1 MSWADVVKAPVV
13 ARYKPPT
20 PTTRVRPS
28 RRRAAARAVELQEDG
43 GPARVVSETSTD
55 ALAPRRRTRRARVI
69 DVFLPEGYPRSV
81 APGYGAYQLWAALQG
96 LTSYVRANLA
106 YKATL
111 EGLGVGDVEASA
123 MAGALANVARD
134 AASSLAGLL
143 LAYGCSRDFG
153 RRVRQWRLMADVAND
168 CGLALQM
175 AAPLCRDRFVV
186 LACLAAACHCACGV
200 MAGATKASISRPFA
214 VQGNFEELV
223 SKEGSQEQFV
233 NVLGLLL
240 GYYVLKVLNEST
252 KTVLIAFVLLTLLH
266 VLANIMAVRQL
277 RLRTVNEPRFR
288 ILMDRFLRNLPLD
301 VAAVGDAEP
310 LLVAG
315 RRRLGCSLND
325 VAHVPAAAAVA
336 ALVAAA
342 GRPVVRLGG
351 AALLAPGA
359 TARDALEARFALAG
373 GPAARWPAFRNA
385 LAAAGWDT
393 ATPLLDDAGCRVR
406 WHKG

>member
-1 MSWADVVKAPVV
+1 
-13 ARYKPPT
+13 
-20 PTTRVRPS
+20 
-28 RRRAAARAVELQEDG
+28 
-43 GPARVVSETSTD
+43 
-55 ALAPRRRTRRARVI
+55 
-69 DVFLPEGYPRSV
+69 
-81 APGYGAYQLWAALQG
+81 
-96 LTSYVRANLA
+96 
-106 YKATL
+106 
-111 EGLGVGDVEASA
+111 
-123 MAGALANVARD
+123 
-134 AASSLAGLL
+134 
-143 LAYGCSRDFG
+143 
-153 RRVRQWRLMADVAND
+153 
-168 CGLALQM
+168 M
-175 AAPLCRDRFVV
+175 AAPLCRDRFVL

-200 MAGATKASISRPFA
+200 MAGATKAAISRHFA

-288 ILMDRFLRNLPLD
+288 VLMDRFLRNLPLD

-336 ALVAAA
+336 ALVAAE
-342 GRPVVRLGG
+342 GRPFVILGG
-351 AALLAPGA
+351 EALLAPGA
-359 TARDALEARFALAG
+359 TALDALEARFALAG
-373 GPAARWPAFRNA
+373 GPAARWPAFRAA

-406 WHKG
+406 WHKV

>member
-1 MSWADVVKAPVV
+1 MV

-55 ALAPRRRTRRARVI
+55 ALAPRRRMRRARVI

-81 APGYGAYQLWAALQG
+81 APGYGAYQLWDALQG

-134 AASSLAGLL
+134 ASSSLAGLL

-200 MAGATKASISRPFA
+200 MAGATKASISRHFA
-214 VQGNFEELV
+214 IQGNFEELV

-288 ILMDRFLRNLPLD
+288 ILMDRFLRNP
-301 VAAVGDAEP
+301 AARRRGRRRRRAAA
-310 LLVAG
+310 VAG

-336 ALVAAA
+336 ALVAAE
-342 GRPVVRLGG
+342 GRPFVILGG
-351 AALLAPGA
+351 EALLAPWRDGPRPRGA
-359 TARDALEARFALAG
+359 LRPRGRAGGALARLPQCARG
-373 GPAARWPAFRNA
+373 GGLGHGDAAARRRGVPRPVA
-385 LAAAGWDT
+385 
-393 ATPLLDDAGCRVR
+393 
-406 WHKG
+406 

>member
-1 MSWADVVKAPVV
+1 M
-13 ARYKPPT
+13 
-20 PTTRVRPS
+20 
-28 RRRAAARAVELQEDG
+28 
-43 GPARVVSETSTD
+43 
-55 ALAPRRRTRRARVI
+55 PRTV
-69 DVFLPEGYPRSV
+69 
-81 APGYGAYQLWAALQG
+81 
-96 LTSYVRANLA
+96 N
-106 YKATL
+106 
-111 EGLGVGDVEASA
+111 
-123 MAGALANVARD
+123 
-134 AASSLAGLL
+134 
-143 LAYGCSRDFG
+143 
-153 RRVRQWRLMADVAND
+153 
-168 CGLALQM
+168 
-175 AAPLCRDRFVV
+175 
-186 LACLAAACHCACGV
+186 AACHCACGV
-200 MAGATKASISRPFA
+200 MAGATKASISRHFA

-252 KTVLIAFVLLTLLH
+252 KTVLMAFVLLTLLH

-336 ALVAAA
+336 ALVAAE
-342 GRPVVRLGG
+342 GRPFVILGG
-351 AALLAPGA
+351 EALLAPGA
-359 TARDALEARFALAG
+359 TALDALEARFALAG
-373 GPAARWPAFRNA
+373 GPAARWPAFRAA

-406 WHKG
+406 WHKV

>member
-1 MSWADVVKAPVV
+1 MMSWADVVKAPVV

-43 GPARVVSETSTD
+43 GPARVVSEASTD
-55 ALAPRRRTRRARVI
+55 ALAPRHRMRRARLI

-81 APGYGAYQLWAALQG
+81 APGYGAYQLWDALQG

-134 AASSLAGLL
+134 ASSSLAGLL

-153 RRVRQWRLMADVAND
+153 RRVRQWRLAADVAND

-175 AAPLCRDRFVV
+175 AAPLCRDRFVL

-200 MAGATKASISRPFA
+200 MAGATKASISRHFA

-223 SKEGSQEQFV
+223 SKEGPETGDWV
-233 NVLGLLL
+233 
-240 GYYVLKVLNEST
+240 
-252 KTVLIAFVLLTLLH
+252 ILH
-266 VLANIMAVRQL
+266 VPGLHA
-277 RLRTVNEPRFR
+277 LRTRASADY
-288 ILMDRFLRNLPLD
+288 IY
-301 VAAVGDAEP
+301 
-310 LLVAG
+310 
-315 RRRLGCSLND
+315 
-325 VAHVPAAAAVA
+325 
-336 ALVAAA
+336 
-342 GRPVVRLGG
+342 
-351 AALLAPGA
+351 
-359 TARDALEARFALAG
+359 
-373 GPAARWPAFRNA
+373 
-385 LAAAGWDT
+385 
-393 ATPLLDDAGCRVR
+393 
-406 WHKG
+406 

>member
-20 PTTRVRPS
+20 PTVRQRPS

-55 ALAPRRRTRRARVI
+55 ALAPRRRMRRARVI

-81 APGYGAYQLWAALQG
+81 APGYGAYQLWDALQG

-134 AASSLAGLL
+134 ASSSLAGLL

-153 RRVRQWRLMADVAND
+153 RRVRQWRLAADVAND

-175 AAPLCRDRFVV
+175 AAPLCRDRFVLLV
-186 LACLAAACHCACGV
+186 CLAAACHCACGV
-200 MAGATKASISRPFA
+200 MAGATKASISRHFA

-252 KTVLIAFVLLTLLH
+252 KTVLMAFVLLTLLH

-288 ILMDRFLRNLPLD
+288 VLMDRFLRNLPLD

-310 LLVAG
+310 LLLAG
-315 RRRLGCSLND
+315 RRRLG
-325 VAHVPAAAAVA
+325 VGERIARGAV
-336 ALVAAA
+336 
-342 GRPVVRLGG
+342 GI
-351 AALLAPGA
+351 
-359 TARDALEARFALAG
+359 
-373 GPAARWPAFRNA
+373 AAR
-385 LAAAGWDT
+385 
-393 ATPLLDDAGCRVR
+393 PLGERQARVIAR
-406 WHKG
+406 GRDRLLVL